1 LHQEQILEQK
11 SLREIYELI
20 DSSRESVTKILDHYV
35 SSFRDT
41 YKDVKNLFEKNK
53 TVGYAID
60 PKLMTETMNY
70 LNALSMLTRF
80 MIDRLEFIE
89 EESERLPSHLS
100 VISGINVNEVIA
112 RLRDAYEELSALID
126 IVKIMIKKNL
136 QKTKDVIE
144 IDHSGA
150 SPDEYMLIYKMAPEE
165 AEEKLKNIED
175 ELRKNREMF
184 ESYKEELV
192 KKYKTL
198 DMAPPD
204 ELRTLRILENRIN
217 KLKEDREKLLEK
229 TNMLVSSDRIMS
241 RYVDKIT
248 NINEALEPFGEK
260 CGWIMTLITSTYTS
274 PNKEDIYTSPNKEDL
289 RLLLND
295 IANCAHSITTA
306 VMKFLLPPF
315 ASLKEHKTIEV
326 GRHSLLIEDVD
337 PMIKEF
343 VKRWEKYVE
352 ENYRI
357 GYYYSEDYPMLS
369 AVGMKDRVEMI
380 VGSSPGHKTR
390 IEIRDGSLYMRYFD
404 IDAKV
409 NEALHDLLTEKKFK
423 CKMITGRRF
432 EDGVECVKDNFTIED
447 IDVLAKAISL
457 VTSMDLNLGE
467 RPDFV
472 NNRIRELFPEIFKEE
487 VRK

>member
-60 PKLMTETMNY
+60 PKLMTEIMNY
-70 LNALSMLTRF
+70 LNALSILSHI
-80 MIDRLEFIE
+80 MIDRLKLIE
-89 EESERLPSHLS
+89 EESERLPSYLS
-100 VISGINVNEVIA
+100 VVPGINVNEAIA
-112 RLRDAYEELSALID
+112 RLRDAYEELFILIT
-126 IVKIMIKKNL
+126 IAETMIKKNL
-136 QKTKDVIE
+136 QETKDMIE
-144 IDHSGA
+144 IYYSES
-150 SPDEYMLIYKMAPEE
+150 SPKEHKWIYRMAPEE
-165 AEEKLKNIED
+165 AEEKLKKIEN
-175 ELRKNREMF
+175 ELKKTREML
-184 ESYKEELV
+184 ESYKEELA

-204 ELRTLRILENRIN
+204 ELKTLRILENRIN
-217 KLKEDREKLLEK
+217 RLKEEQENLLRK
-229 TNMLVSSDRIMS
+229 TNMLLTSDEDTLRTYSNTII
-241 RYVDKIT
+241 KI
-248 NINEALEPFGEK
+248 NKALEPFGEK
-260 CGWIMTLITSTYTS
+260 CGWTATSTYTS
-274 PNKEDIYTSPNKEDL
+274 NKLDL

-295 IANCAHSITTA
+295 IVNCAHSITTA
-306 VMKFLLPPF
+306 VIKFLLPPF

-326 GRHSLLIEDVD
+326 GRHSLLIENVD

-343 VKRWEKYVE
+343 VKRWERYVE

-357 GYYYSEDYPMLS
+357 GYYYGEDYTMLS
-369 AVGMKDRVEMI
+369 AVGVKDRIEMV

-390 IEIRDGSLYMRYFD
+390 VEIRDGSLYMRYFD
-404 IDAKV
+404 TDLKV
-409 NEALHDLLTEKKFK
+409 NEMLHDLLTEKKFK
-423 CKMITGRRF
+423 CKIVTVERF
-432 EDGVECVKDNFTIED
+432 NDGVECVKDNFTIED
-447 IDVLAKAISL
+447 IDALAKAISL
-457 VTSMDLNLGE
+457 VTSMDLNLNE

-487 VRK
+487 VKK

>member
-60 PKLMTETMNY
+60 PKLMTEIMNY
-70 LNALSMLTRF
+70 LNALSMLIRF
-80 MIDRLEFIE
+80 MIDRLEVIE

-100 VISGINVNEVIA
+100 VVSGINVNEAIA

-126 IVKIMIKKNL
+126 IIKTMIKKNL

-144 IDHSGA
+144 IDHSGV

-175 ELRKNREMF
+175 ELRKTRELL

-204 ELRTLRILENRIN
+204 ELKTLRILENRIN
-217 KLKEDREKLLEK
+217 RLKEDREKLLEK
-229 TNMLVSSDRIMS
+229 TNMLVSPDRIMF

-274 PNKEDIYTSPNKEDL
+274 PNKEDL

-295 IANCAHSITTA
+295 VANCAHSITTA

-315 ASLKEHKTIEV
+315 ASLKEHKTIEM
-326 GRHSLLIEDVD
+326 GSHSLLIGDVN

-343 VKRWEKYVE
+343 IKRWEKYVE

-390 IEIRDGSLYMRYFD
+390 IEVRDGSLYMRYFD
-404 IDAKV
+404 IDTKV

-423 CKMITGRRF
+423 CKIVTGERF
-432 EDGVECVKDNFTIED
+432 NDGVECIKENFTIED